1 MKLTELQTL
10 LKDKFPE
17 NIIYQRAQKIRR
29 GKNRYPRT
37 VAMSKSGFMNL
48 EIIGDP
54 RSLSEVKFML
64 PLDDLTILQRNT
76 VAVKEVADAFCGA
89 FVAGVD
95 WLMTL
100 LDRKTP
106 DLKNARISYI
116 TLENINFAFVTLR
129 KSIQ

>member
-1 MKLTELQTL
+1 MKLSELKTLLQT
-10 LKDKFPE
+10 KFPE
-17 NIIYQRAQKIRR
+17 NIIYQRADRVRR
-29 GKNRYPRT
+29 GRKRYDRT
-37 VAMSKSGFMNL
+37 VAMTKSGFMNF

-64 PLDDLTILQRNT
+64 PLDDFAVLSQNVI
-76 VAVKEVADAFCGA
+76 AVKEVADVFCGA

-106 DLKNARISYI
+106 DFKNARISYI
-116 TLENINFAFVTLR
+116 TLENINFAFVTLK
-129 KSIQ
+129 KSLQ